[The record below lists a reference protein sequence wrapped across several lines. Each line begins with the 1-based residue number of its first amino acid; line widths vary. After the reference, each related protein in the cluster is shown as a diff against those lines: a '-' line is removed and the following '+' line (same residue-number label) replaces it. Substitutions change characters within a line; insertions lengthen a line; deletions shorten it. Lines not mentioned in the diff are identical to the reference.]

1 MAGEQRQRAIER
13 AVVKGDSLPVAD
25 RELSPFVA
33 VPGLSKGDIC
43 GGRIESDD
51 ADGWRRGD
59 RCGDRSGAGADVEQG
74 VAVTYPSEA
83 HQQSRELAAPAAHEP
98 LVGGG
103 SREQISCAHT
113 CD

>member
-25 RELSPFVA
+25 CEPSPFVA
-33 VPGLSKGDIC
+33 VPGLSVGDIC
-43 GGRIESDD
+43 GSRIEPDD
-51 ADGWRRGD
+51 AGGWRRGD
-59 RCGDRSGAGADVEQG
+59 RCGDRAGASADVEQG
-74 VAVTYPSEA
+74 VAVTYAGEA
-83 HQQSRELAAPAAHEP
+83 HQQSRELAAPAPHEP

-103 SREQISCAHT
+103 SREQIVRAHT